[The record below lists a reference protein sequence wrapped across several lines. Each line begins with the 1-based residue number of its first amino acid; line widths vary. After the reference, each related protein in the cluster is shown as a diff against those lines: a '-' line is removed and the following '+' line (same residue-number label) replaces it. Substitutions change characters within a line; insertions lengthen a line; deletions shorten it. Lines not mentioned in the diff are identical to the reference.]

1 VKADNVHQPAPAG
14 DRIQEAIMFE
24 RLEHIEKRYEE
35 LGAALSSPEIMN
47 DSARYQKTAKA
58 HAEIAELVEKWREY
72 RDLKK
77 GIEDTRALVTD
88 ESDAEMKAMAEEELA
103 QLQERMVRVEE
114 ELKVLLLPKDPN
126 DEKNV
131 ILEIRAGTGG
141 DEASLFAA
149 ELFRMYN
156 RYAET
161 QRWKVE
167 VLSTSESGVGGLKEV
182 IAMIAGR
189 GAYSKM
195 KYEGGVHRVQR
206 VPETEQQGRVH
217 TSAVTVAVMPEA
229 EDVDIKIEAK
239 DLRID
244 TFCSSGPGGQSVN
257 TTYSAV
263 RITHIPTGTVVS
275 CQDEKSQIK
284 NREKG
289 MRVLRS
295 RLYELEQQKQQEALS
310 KERRA
315 MVGSGDRSEKIRTYN
330 FPQNRVT
337 DHRIGLTLH
346 QLDQVMDGK
355 LQPFIEGL
363 TTHYN
368 AEKMKEQA
376 AVTG

>member
-1 VKADNVHQPAPAG
+1 
-14 DRIQEAIMFE
+14 MFE
-24 RLEHIEKRYEE
+24 RLDQIEARYEE
-35 LGAALSSPEIMN
+35 LTQALASPDIMT
-47 DSARYQKTAKA
+47 DSAKFQKTAKA
-58 HAEIAELVEKWREY
+58 HSEISPMVERYREY
-72 RDLKK
+72 KDLKK
-77 GIEDTRALVTD
+77 GIAESRAMLAD
-88 ESDAEMKAMAEEELA
+88 EKDPEMRAYAQEELDKLEA
-103 QLQERMVRVEE
+103 RVAAVEA

-126 DEKNV
+126 DEKDV

-141 DEASLFAA
+141 DEATLFAA
-149 ELFRMYN
+149 EMFRMYT

-161 QRWKVE
+161 QGWKVE
-167 VLSTSESGVGGLKEV
+167 VLSTSESSVGGLKEV
-182 IAMIAGR
+182 IAIIEGR
-189 GAYSKM
+189 RVYSRL
-195 KYEGGVHRVQR
+195 KYESGVHRVQR
-206 VPETEQQGRVH
+206 VPATEQQGRVH
-217 TSAVTVAVMPEA
+217 TSAVTVAVLPEA

-263 RITHIPTGTVVS
+263 RITHLPTNTVVS

-295 RLYELEQQKQQEALS
+295 RLYEMEMQKQQDALA

-330 FPQNRVT
+330 FPQNRVS

-346 QLDQVMDGK
+346 QLQEVMDGK
-355 LQPFIEGL
+355 LQPLIEAL
-363 TTHYN
+363 VTHYQSEN
-368 AEKMKEQA
+368 MKQESA
-376 AVTG
+376 NFV

>member
-1 VKADNVHQPAPAG
+1 MFDHLENV
-14 DRIQEAIMFE
+14 ET
-24 RLEHIEKRYEE
+24 KYNE
-35 LGAALSSPEIMN
+35 LTQALASPEIVS

-58 HAEIAELVEKWREY
+58 HSEISEIVERYREYKDLKRGIAESKTMVAE
-72 RDLKK
+72 
-77 GIEDTRALVTD
+77 
-88 ESDAEMKAMAEEELA
+88 ESDAEMRAMAQEELTSLESRLKA
-103 QLQERMVRVEE
+103 VEE
-114 ELKVLLLPKDPN
+114 DLKLLLIPKDPN

-141 DEASLFAA
+141 DEASLFVSEMFRLYSRFA
-149 ELFRMYN
+149 EQ
-156 RYAET
+156 

-167 VLSTSESGVGGLKEV
+167 ILSSSESGVGGLKEV
-182 IAMIAGR
+182 IALIEGK
-189 GAYSKM
+189 GAYSKL
-195 KYEGGVHRVQR
+195 KYESGVHRVQR
-206 VPETEQQGRVH
+206 VPQTETQGRVH
-217 TSAVTVAVMPEA
+217 TSAITVAVLPEA
-229 EDVDIKIEAK
+229 EEVDVKIEAK

-295 RLYELEQQKQQEALS
+295 RLYEIEQEKQAAAMA
-310 KERRA
+310 KERKTQ
-315 MVGSGDRSEKIRTYN
+315 VGSGDRSEKIRTYN

-337 DHRIGLTLH
+337 DHRIGLTIH
-346 QLDQVMDGK
+346 QLEQTMDGK
-355 LQPFIEGL
+355 LQPFVDAL

-368 AEKMKEQA
+368 QEKLNQNGSGA
-376 AVTG
+376 NA